1 MASWSNFHNS
11 TSYLLACSLSLPPSH
26 SLHFAWGQKTVI
38 CTGDQ
43 EEICSFGTSVKRL
56 YVGLGLG
63 KWTLN
68 VLRETF
74 VPAHRGR
81 SVSFWSVDFLNLGR
95 VKGRNKETNHECGR
109 KGHKERSY
117 FKPLKKNHKHLN
129 FLFFKKKTQTN
140 RKSFVRVLFIYKLI
154 YYLFIMM
161 MEAPIQGGAGP

>member
-1 MASWSNFHNS
+1 M
-11 TSYLLACSLSLPPSH
+11 
-26 SLHFAWGQKTVI
+26 
-38 CTGDQ
+38 
-43 EEICSFGTSVKRL
+43 KRL

-129 FLFFKKKTQTN
+129 FLFFKKKNPNKQKELCPCVVHL
-140 RKSFVRVLFIYKLI
+140 RAYLLLI
-154 YYLFIMM
+154 YYDDGSPHPRRRRALMRTQYRERSQHSALSPARP
-161 MEAPIQGGAGP
+161 EASWHAYASLRTHALSCVIPHLVTICHCHP